1 VQSLSGRH
9 SLPYAKRGC
18 YPHEMDTSQILMG
31 GLVALLCLY
40 GLWRH
45 RWFFENTRKGRR
57 LAQWFGET
65 GGLRV
70 LVGLLLVGMVF
81 GLLLA
86 TDVIRPIHW
95 AKP

>member
-1 VQSLSGRH
+1 
-9 SLPYAKRGC
+9 
-18 YPHEMDTSQILMG
+18 MITSQTAMG
-31 GLVALLCLY
+31 GFVALLCLY

-45 RWFFENTRKGRR
+45 RWLFENTRKGWR

-70 LVGLLLVGMVF
+70 LVGLMLAGLIF

-86 TDVIRPIHW
+86 GDVIRPLHW

>member
-1 VQSLSGRH
+1 MVS
-9 SLPYAKRGC
+9 
-18 YPHEMDTSQILMG
+18 SQTAMG
-31 GLVALLCLY
+31 VMVALLCLY
-40 GLWRH
+40 GLSRR

-65 GGLRV
+65 GGLRL
-70 LVGLLLVGMVF
+70 LVGLLFAGMIF
-81 GLLLA
+81 GVLLA

>member
-1 VQSLSGRH
+1 
-9 SLPYAKRGC
+9 
-18 YPHEMDTSQILMG
+18 MDTSQILMG